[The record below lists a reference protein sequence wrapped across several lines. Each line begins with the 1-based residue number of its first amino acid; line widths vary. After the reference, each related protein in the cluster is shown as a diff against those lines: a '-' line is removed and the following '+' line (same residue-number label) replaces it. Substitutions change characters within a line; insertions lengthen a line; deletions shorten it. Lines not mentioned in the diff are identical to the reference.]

1 MVGFAYRINKK
12 ENTHLGRSNWNCLPN
27 LNIYKDGIFTTYD
40 KLQKALGLFKV
51 E

>member
-1 MVGFAYRINKK
+1 
-12 ENTHLGRSNWNCLPN
+12 

-51 E
+51 EWTLFDGITVELSTLLMNVINHQIH